1 MGAGSGK
8 YVSRGGDKLQAAL
21 AAFDLDVRGWVCADF
36 GCHVGGFTDCLLQHG
51 AAKVY
56 AVDTGYGTLAWK
68 LRRDGRVVVM
78 ERTNA
83 LYAEPPEPV
92 DLVTI
97 DAGWTVQQRVIPVAQ
112 RWLRTDS
119 AGRPVGKVL
128 SLLKPQYELAKLQQR
143 KVTAALTTEQARGV
157 CLEVCQRLAELDCG
171 PVAVA
176 TSALA
181 GKAGGAEF
189 LLFFEFGQPPG
200 ASTE

>member
-21 AAFDLDVRGWVCADF
+21 NAFNVDVRGLVCADF

-56 AVDTGYGTLAWK
+56 AVDTGYGALAWK
-68 LRRDGRVVVM
+68 LRRDDRVVVM

-97 DAGWTVQQRVIPVAQ
+97 DAGWTVQQRIIPVAK

-119 AGRPVGKVL
+119 AGGPVGRVL

-143 KVTAALTTEQARGV
+143 KAPPALTDQQARGV
-157 CLEVCQRLAELDCG
+157 CLEVCQRLADQGYC
-171 PVAVA
+171 PAAVA
-176 TSALA
+176 ASVLA

-189 LLFFEFGQPPG
+189 LLFFEFGRLRT
-200 ASTE
+200 ASP